1 MTHVNNYEYVKRWRQ
16 NNPELQKL
24 RNKSY
29 CIKIYH
35 YKQTIKE
42 FMRIDTTLFLQESL
56 GVSYKTNNIFFSLN

>member
-1 MTHVNNYEYVKRWRQ
+1 MTHPKNYEYQMRWRA
-16 NNPELQKL
+16 
-24 RNKSY
+24 RNREKY
-29 CIKIYH
+29 LNLKMADTLKRNY